1 MPIYANDML
10 TKRHLACQLVAGL
23 IGPVAVTGCSGSQR
37 EEPVFCYRT
46 LADVSCYLQPD
57 AGREATLVGVYQ
69 REAPPKPPATAAGPP
84 TSEEP
89 DAASGWLTGVAAAT
103 VDLLG
108 RVLAPVG
115 PILGLF
121 R

>member
-1 MPIYANDML
+1 ML
-10 TKRHLACQLVAGL
+10 TKRHLARQLVAGL
-23 IGPVAVTGCSGSQR
+23 LGPVAVAGCSGSHR

-46 LADVSCYLQPD
+46 LADVSCYPQPD
-57 AGREATLVGVYQ
+57 AGRETRLVGVYL
-69 REAPPKPPATAAGPP
+69 RNVPPDPPITAGASSTPDESAAG
-84 TSEEP
+84 T
-89 DAASGWLTGVAAAT
+89 GWITGVAAAT